1 MFPTPAALLADEGL
15 VDVFGA
21 LLVVIGVEGSVTG
34 SELPSD
40 V

>member
-1 MFPTPAALLADEGL
+1 MFQTPASLLADEGL

-21 LLVVIGVEGSVTG
+21 LLVITGVEGSVT
-34 SELPSD
+34 ELLLD